1 MNDALV
7 AAIVQ
12 AHKEVKELNL
22 RFAKSAQ
29 KFNYITPRDF
39 LDFIKH
45 YVELFDQKKSELEE
59 QQIHLNGGLSTLAET
74 NNGVRKME
82 ESLNQYREELQHKE
96 KEANKKLQLM
106 VGEQKIAEQ
115 KREEGLVM
123 KKKIEVKSE

>member
-1 MNDALV
+1 
-7 AAIVQ
+7 
-12 AHKEVKELNL
+12 
-22 RFAKSAQ
+22 
-29 KFNYITPRDF
+29 
-39 LDFIKH
+39 
-45 YVELFDQKKSELEE
+45 
-59 QQIHLNGGLSTLAET
+59 
-74 NNGVRKME
+74 ME